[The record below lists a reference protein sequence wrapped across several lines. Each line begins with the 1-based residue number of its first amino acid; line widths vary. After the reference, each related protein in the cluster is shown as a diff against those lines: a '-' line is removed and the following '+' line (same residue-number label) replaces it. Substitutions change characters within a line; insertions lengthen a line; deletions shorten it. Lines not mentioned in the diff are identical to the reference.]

1 MNQTKNRDFVTV
13 QELSE
18 GFSEFSLP
26 QTPDL
31 KGKTLE
37 FFYEGGHKATY
48 SFLDET
54 TLVCSVETEEDTEK
68 VAAIYNAVS
77 PRENIYFIDF
87 VWSYGT
93 AKSITTIVD
102 MTQGIAT
109 TAIGILPTKEEVDI
123 SQFERGD
130 KGIPLTSVKIEFEH
144 AAVNTPF
151 TDNTTKHARTSD
163 LVGKRMQ
170 WVYSANDAYEH
181 IYLNENFYTW
191 QCLKGIEQGLC
202 DTDKC
207 HYFKLAENL
216 YWFLWQERVVPTIG
230 SVMEDFNAMRSYG
243 KLYGYENYDMKN
255 VTNFPVG
262 SYATLLNET
271 TYTFDK

>member
-1 MNQTKNRDFVTV
+1 MNEHQNRDFVTV

-26 QTPDL
+26 QTQEL
-31 KGKTLE
+31 TGKKIELY
-37 FFYEGGHKATY
+37 YEAGHKAVY
-48 SFLDET
+48 YFLDET
-54 TLVCSVETEEDTEK
+54 TLVCTVESEEGSEK
-68 VAAIYNAVS
+68 VAAIYQAVS
-77 PRENIYFIDF
+77 PRKDIYFIDF
-87 VWSYGT
+87 VWSYGAT
-93 AKSITTIVD
+93 KSVTTILD
-102 MTQGIAT
+102 LAQGIAT
-109 TAIGILPTKEEVDI
+109 TAIGILPGKEEVLV

-130 KGIPLTSVKIEFEH
+130 KGLPLTSVTVDFEH
-144 AAVNTPF
+144 ASVDVPF
-151 TDNTTKHARTSD
+151 TPDTLKHARTAD

-191 QCLKGIEQGLC
+191 QCLKGIEKGLC

-207 HYFKLAENL
+207 HYFKLDDNL
-216 YWFLWQERVVPTIG
+216 YWFIWQERIVPTIG

-243 KLYGYENYDMKN
+243 KIYGYETYEMTK

-262 SYATLLNET
+262 SFATLLNET
-271 TYTFDK
+271 TYTFNK